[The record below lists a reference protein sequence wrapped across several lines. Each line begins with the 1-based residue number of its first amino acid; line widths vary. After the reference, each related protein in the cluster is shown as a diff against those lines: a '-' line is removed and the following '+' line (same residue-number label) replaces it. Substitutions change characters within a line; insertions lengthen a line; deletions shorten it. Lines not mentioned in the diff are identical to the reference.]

1 MTRAARVDLRSF
13 QQELATRLASKTAGE
28 VESSRLGIQCGDGR
42 WLIRLSDAG
51 EVITVPSIVKVP
63 LTHAWF
69 LGLAN
74 IRGNLFSIID
84 FPAFLGREPVVLGSL
99 SRLILLHTRNGEQN
113 AGLVVHR
120 VLGLRNLA
128 QLQRAADDDAHA
140 RPWHVQRW
148 VDADGSTW
156 QEIDLG
162 KLARDPAFLQ
172 VGA

>member
-13 QQELATRLASKTAGE
+13 QQELANRLAMKTAGE
-28 VESSRLGIQCGDGR
+28 VESSRLGIQCGDER
-42 WLIRLSDAG
+42 WLVRLSDAG
-51 EVITVPSIVKVP
+51 EVIAVPPIVRVP

-74 IRGNLFSIID
+74 IRGNLFSVID
-84 FPAFLGREPVVLGSL
+84 FPAFLGREAVVLGNL
-99 SRLILLHTRNGEQN
+99 ARLILLNARHGEQN
-113 AGLVVHR
+113 AGLVVQR

-128 QLQRAADDDAHA
+128 QLRPAHDDVRAPA
-140 RPWHVQRW
+140 WQVQRW
-148 VDADGSTW
+148 LDADGSTW
-156 QEIDLG
+156 QEIDLV